1 MAQSRIKVK
10 NRHLKKQEF
19 KYKKPAIKIAS
30 LALVSCAISS
40 PVHQMLNLR
49 TDKVEA
55 DALIGQQSYIQSL
68 ANSAKPVADANGL
81 YPSVMIAQALLES
94 DWGESTLSR
103 APYNNLFGIQ
113 GSYNGNCVY
122 MKTQEYINGRYVEKV
137 MPFRKYPSL
146 AESFADNA
154 HVLKTTNFGN
164 GYYYAGT
171 WRANASTY
179 QQATSA
185 LTGKYAT
192 DPNYGNSLNYIIQCY
207 NLTQYDGTGNVSPA
221 SSNSQNNIQPSSAQ
235 IYTVRSGDS
244 LWSISQ
250 RYNVSINQIKALN
263 NLRSDMIYVGQKL
276 KVSQGS
282 STPAPA
288 PTPTPTPAPA
298 NHPSTT
304 PTVVS
309 NKTIRVV
316 SGNTLSGLAYQYKTT
331 VAQLKAWNNLRSDM
345 IYVGQTLIVSKTASS
360 TPAPAP
366 TAKPTPANHPN
377 TTPTVV
383 TNKTIQVVS
392 GNTLSGLA
400 YQYKTTVAQLKAW
413 NNLRSD
419 MIYVGQTLIVS
430 KTASSSP
437 SRPTPTPA
445 ANHPSSSIQTHKVV
459 SGDSLWKLSQV
470 YGASIQQLRTWNH
483 LNSYIIYIGQTL
495 RVR

>member
-30 LALVSCAISS
+30 LALVSYAISS

-68 ANSAKPVADANGL
+68 ANSAKPVANANGL

-94 DWGESTLSR
+94 DWGKSTLSR

-122 MKTQEYINGRYVEKV
+122 MKTQEYINERYVEKV

-192 DPNYGNSLNYIIQCY
+192 DPNYGNSLNNIIQRY
-207 NLTQYDGTGNVSPA
+207 NLTQYDGTGNVSPV
-221 SSNSQNNIQPSSAQ
+221 SSNSQNNVQPSSAQ

-250 RYNVSINQIKALN
+250 RYNVSIK
-263 NLRSDMIYVGQKL
+263 SME
-276 KVSQGS
+276 
-282 STPAPA
+282 
-288 PTPTPTPAPA
+288 
-298 NHPSTT
+298 
-304 PTVVS
+304 
-309 NKTIRVV
+309 
-316 SGNTLSGLAYQYKTT
+316 
-331 VAQLKAWNNLRSDM
+331 
-345 IYVGQTLIVSKTASS
+345 
-360 TPAPAP
+360 
-366 TAKPTPANHPN
+366 
-377 TTPTVV
+377 
-383 TNKTIQVVS
+383 
-392 GNTLSGLA
+392 
-400 YQYKTTVAQLKAW
+400 
-413 NNLRSD
+413 
-419 MIYVGQTLIVS
+419 
-430 KTASSSP
+430 
-437 SRPTPTPA
+437 
-445 ANHPSSSIQTHKVV
+445 
-459 SGDSLWKLSQV
+459 
-470 YGASIQQLRTWNH
+470 
-483 LNSYIIYIGQTL
+483 
-495 RVR
+495 

>member
-68 ANSAKPVADANGL
+68 ANSAKPVANANGL

-94 DWGESTLSR
+94 DWGKSTLSR

-192 DPNYGNSLNYIIQCY
+192 DPNYGNSLNNIIQRY
-207 NLTQYDGTGNVSPA
+207 NLTQYDGTENVSPV
-221 SSNSQNNIQPSSAQ
+221 SSNSQNNVQPSSAQ

-288 PTPTPTPAPA
+288 PTAKPTPA

-360 TPAPAP
+360 TP
-366 TAKPTPANHPN
+366 
-377 TTPTVV
+377 
-383 TNKTIQVVS
+383 
-392 GNTLSGLA
+392 
-400 YQYKTTVAQLKAW
+400 
-413 NNLRSD
+413 
-419 MIYVGQTLIVS
+419 
-430 KTASSSP
+430 

-459 SGDSLWKLSQV
+459 SGDSLWKLSHI
-470 YGASIQQLRTWNH
+470 YGVSIQQLRTWNH

>member
-30 LALVSCAISS
+30 LALVSYAISS

-68 ANSAKPVADANGL
+68 ANSAKPVANANGL

-94 DWGESTLSR
+94 DWGKSTLSR

-122 MKTQEYINGRYVEKV
+122 MKTQEYINERYVEKV

-192 DPNYGNSLNYIIQCY
+192 DPNYGNSLNNIIQRY
-207 NLTQYDGTGNVSPA
+207 NLTQYDGTGNVSPV
-221 SSNSQNNIQPSSAQ
+221 SSNSQNNVQPSSAQ

-276 KVSQGS
+276 KVSQSS

-288 PTPTPTPAPA
+288 PTAKPTPA

-309 NKTIRVV
+309 NKTIR
-316 SGNTLSGLAYQYKTT
+316 
-331 VAQLKAWNNLRSDM
+331 
-345 IYVGQTLIVSKTASS
+345 
-360 TPAPAP
+360 
-366 TAKPTPANHPN
+366 
-377 TTPTVV
+377 
-383 TNKTIQVVS
+383 VVS

-459 SGDSLWKLSQV
+459 SGDSLWKLSQI
-470 YGASIQQLRTWNH
+470 YGVSIQQLRTWNH

>member
-1 MAQSRIKVK
+1 
-10 NRHLKKQEF
+10 
-19 KYKKPAIKIAS
+19 
-30 LALVSCAISS
+30 
-40 PVHQMLNLR
+40 
-49 TDKVEA
+49 
-55 DALIGQQSYIQSL
+55 
-68 ANSAKPVADANGL
+68 
-81 YPSVMIAQALLES
+81 MIAQALLES
-94 DWGESTLSR
+94 DWGKSTLSR

-164 GYYYAGT
+164 GYYYAET

-192 DPNYGNSLNYIIQCY
+192 DPNYGNSLNNIIQRY

-221 SSNSQNNIQPSSAQ
+221 SSNSQNNVQPSSAQ

-250 RYNVSINQIKALN
+250 KYNVSINQIKALN
-263 NLRSDMIYVGQKL
+263 NLRSDMIYVGQ
-276 KVSQGS
+276 
-282 STPAPA
+282 
-288 PTPTPTPAPA
+288 
-298 NHPSTT
+298 
-304 PTVVS
+304 
-309 NKTIRVV
+309 
-316 SGNTLSGLAYQYKTT
+316 
-331 VAQLKAWNNLRSDM
+331 
-345 IYVGQTLIVSKTASS
+345 TLIVSKTASS
-360 TPAPAP
+360 A
-366 TAKPTPANHPN
+366 
-377 TTPTVV
+377 
-383 TNKTIQVVS
+383 
-392 GNTLSGLA
+392 
-400 YQYKTTVAQLKAW
+400 
-413 NNLRSD
+413 
-419 MIYVGQTLIVS
+419 
-430 KTASSSP
+430 P

-459 SGDSLWKLSQV
+459 SGDSLWKLSHI

>member
-30 LALVSCAISS
+30 LALVSYAISS

-68 ANSAKPVADANGL
+68 ANSAKPVANANGL

-94 DWGESTLSR
+94 DWGKSTLSR

-164 GYYYAGT
+164 GYYYAET

-192 DPNYGNSLNYIIQCY
+192 DPNYGNSLNNIIQRY
-207 NLTQYDGTGNVSPA
+207 NLTQYDGTGNVSPV
-221 SSNSQNNIQPSSAQ
+221 SSNSQNNVQPSSAQ
-235 IYTVRSGDS
+235 IYTVMSGDS

-282 STPAPA
+282 STPE
-288 PTPTPTPAPA
+288 
-298 NHPSTT
+298 
-304 PTVVS
+304 
-309 NKTIRVV
+309 
-316 SGNTLSGLAYQYKTT
+316 
-331 VAQLKAWNNLRSDM
+331 
-345 IYVGQTLIVSKTASS
+345 
-360 TPAPAP
+360 PAP

-430 KTASSSP
+430 KTASSTP

-459 SGDSLWKLSQV
+459 SGDSLWNLSHI
-470 YGASIQQLRTWNH
+470 YGVSIQQLRTWNH

>member
-94 DWGESTLSR
+94 DWGKSTLSR

-164 GYYYAGT
+164 GYYYAET

-192 DPNYGNSLNYIIQCY
+192 DPNYGNSLNNIIQRY

-221 SSNSQNNIQPSSAQ
+221 SSNSQNNVQPSSAQ

-250 RYNVSINQIKALN
+250 KYNVSINQIKALN

-288 PTPTPTPAPA
+288 PTPA

-309 NKTIRVV
+309 NRTIRVV

-360 TPAPAP
+360 A
-366 TAKPTPANHPN
+366 
-377 TTPTVV
+377 
-383 TNKTIQVVS
+383 
-392 GNTLSGLA
+392 
-400 YQYKTTVAQLKAW
+400 
-413 NNLRSD
+413 
-419 MIYVGQTLIVS
+419 
-430 KTASSSP
+430 P

-459 SGDSLWKLSQV
+459 SGDSLWKLSHI